1 MKNTYP
7 AEYITAPL
15 LAKKLKLSI
24 DQIMLA
30 IHEHQIPLCI
40 KLAPHIDARLR
51 GRKHPSEK
59 MMELLA
65 SNPELFF
72 PNLSRFPKDL
82 PELVCIPLSS
92 RNIDQLMADPTT
104 VMNLRYLCKVI
115 DGQLVPFDL
124 YPAHIHLTVA
134 DVVLL
139 NEHANSL
146 THALVQETGRD
157 DDPLS
162 KRERGSLLRT
172 IGALMDILLQTH
184 AGGGTEDA
192 VIMDIIATYPDQ
204 PGLSRSNLQKIFS
217 QSKLALDRK
226 ELKMLDLR

>member
-1 MKNTYP
+1 
-7 AEYITAPL
+7 
-15 LAKKLKLSI
+15 
-24 DQIMLA
+24 MLA
-30 IHEHQIPLCI
+30 IQEHQIPICI
-40 KLAPHIDARLR
+40 KLPPNMASSLR
-51 GRKHPSEK
+51 GGQHRSEK
-59 MMELLA
+59 MMGLLA
-65 SNPELFF
+65 SNPDLF
-72 PNLSRFPKDL
+72 PEPSNFPKNL
-82 PELVCIPLSS
+82 PQLVYIPLTTGC
-92 RNIDQLMADPTT
+92 IDRLMADPTT
-104 VMNLRYLCKVI
+104 VINLRYLCTVI

-124 YPAHIHLTVA
+124 QPKQAYLTVA

-139 NEHANSL
+139 NVHANSL
-146 THALVQETGRD
+146 IQALTQETGRA

-204 PGLSRSNLQKIFS
+204 PGLSRSNLQKIFA

>member
-1 MKNTYP
+1 MKKSSHSD
-7 AEYITAPL
+7 YIAIPF
-15 LAKKLKLSI
+15 LAKKLKVSN

-30 IHEHQIPLCI
+30 IQEYQTPICI
-40 KLAPHIDARLR
+40 KLPPNVASRLR
-51 GRKHPSEK
+51 SGQLRSEK
-59 MMELLA
+59 MMGLLA
-65 SNPELFF
+65 SNPDLF
-72 PNLSRFPKDL
+72 PDPISFPKTL
-82 PELVCIPLSS
+82 PQLVYIPLTTGC
-92 RNIDQLMADPTT
+92 IDQLMADPTT
-104 VMNLRYLCKVI
+104 VMNLRYLCTVI
-115 DGQLVPFDL
+115 DGKLIPFDL
-124 YPAHIHLTVA
+124 HPVHTHLTVA

-146 THALVQETGRD
+146 THALAQETGRD

-184 AGGGTEDA
+184 VGGGTEDA

-204 PGLSRSNLQKIFS
+204 PGLSRSNLQKIFA

>member
-1 MKNTYP
+1 MKNP
-7 AEYITAPL
+7 SHSEYFTISF
-15 LAKKLKLSI
+15 LAKKLKISN
-24 DQIMLA
+24 DQLMLA
-30 IHEHQIPLCI
+30 IQQHQIPICI
-40 KLAPHIDARLR
+40 KLPPHMASRLR
-51 GRKHPSEK
+51 GGQNRSEK
-59 MMELLA
+59 MMGLLT
-65 SNPELFF
+65 SNPELF
-72 PNLSRFPKDL
+72 PDPSSFPKNM
-82 PELVCIPLSS
+82 PQLVYTPLTTSC
-92 RNIDQLMADPTT
+92 IDQLMADPTA

-115 DGQLVPFDL
+115 DGQLVPIDL
-124 YPAHIHLTVA
+124 HPTNTHLTVA
-134 DVVLL
+134 DIVLL

-146 THALVQETGRD
+146 THALAHETGRD

-204 PGLSRSNLQKIFS
+204 AGLSRSNLQKIFA

>member
-1 MKNTYP
+1 
-7 AEYITAPL
+7 
-15 LAKKLKLSI
+15 
-24 DQIMLA
+24 
-30 IHEHQIPLCI
+30 
-40 KLAPHIDARLR
+40 
-51 GRKHPSEK
+51 
-59 MMELLA
+59 
-65 SNPELFF
+65 
-72 PNLSRFPKDL
+72 
-82 PELVCIPLSS
+82 
-92 RNIDQLMADPTT
+92 
-104 VMNLRYLCKVI
+104 MNLRYLCTVI
-115 DGQLVPFDL
+115 DGKLIPFDL
-124 YPAHIHLTVA
+124 HPVHTHLTVA

-146 THALVQETGRD
+146 THALAQETGRD

-204 PGLSRSNLQKIFS
+204 PGLSRSNLQKIFA